1 MKVVLIISNE
11 PLKWKTSINERL
23 YLEIF
28 FSFFLN
34 FLYLLDIDLKRVPQ
48 VKVQTFLE
56 DVGYFQNSIGVPR
69 EGMRGRVSTIL
80 VSSVH
85 TFPGETK
92 SDLTYLTSNCIESD
106 CQIVIKIQWWYGM
119 CCSGYIFV

>member
-34 FLYLLDIDLKRVPQ
+34 F
-48 VKVQTFLE
+48 
-56 DVGYFQNSIGVPR
+56 
-69 EGMRGRVSTIL
+69 
-80 VSSVH
+80 
-85 TFPGETK
+85 
-92 SDLTYLTSNCIESD
+92 
-106 CQIVIKIQWWYGM
+106 
-119 CCSGYIFV
+119 

>member
-28 FSFFLN
+28 FSFFLK
-34 FLYLLDIDLKRVPQ
+34 FLYLLNIDLKRVPQ

-56 DVGYFQNSIGVPR
+56 DVNYFQNSIGVPR
-69 EGMRGRVSTIL
+69 
-80 VSSVH
+80 
-85 TFPGETK
+85 
-92 SDLTYLTSNCIESD
+92 
-106 CQIVIKIQWWYGM
+106 
-119 CCSGYIFV
+119 

>member
-28 FSFFLN
+28 FSFFLK

-69 EGMRGRVSTIL
+69 EGKRGRVSTIL

-85 TFPGETK
+85 TFSRENEIRP
-92 SDLTYLTSNCIESD
+92 
-106 CQIVIKIQWWYGM
+106 
-119 CCSGYIFV
+119 YICKM